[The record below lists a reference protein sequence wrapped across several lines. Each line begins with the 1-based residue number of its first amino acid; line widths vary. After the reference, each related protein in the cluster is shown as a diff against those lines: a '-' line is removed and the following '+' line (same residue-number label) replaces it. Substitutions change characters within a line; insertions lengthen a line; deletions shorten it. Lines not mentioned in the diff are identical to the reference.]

1 MRKIGL
7 VCLFGIL
14 MAGCIGSGEV
24 TKFPPKDYPR
34 LTEEL
39 RTLSGYILGPQAKPT
54 AGQLT
59 VLSEL
64 ESDAAERTRELTTII
79 DGAIATLNR
88 MLGDQPK
95 VMVTRPGGGR

>member
-1 MRKIGL
+1 
-7 VCLFGIL
+7 
-14 MAGCIGSGEV
+14 
-24 TKFPPKDYPR
+24 R
-34 LTEEL
+34 LSEEL
-39 RTLSGYILGPQAKPT
+39 RTLSGYILGPQARPT

-59 VLSEL
+59 VLAEL
-64 ESDAAERTRELTTII
+64 ESDAAERTRELTAII